1 MQVKC
6 ALCEK
11 ICQLDDQSAIA
22 KRLKNRPIHTYLCD
36 SCHKRISERTR
47 ARWATGKFT
56 LHPPSHSSKKKVGR
70 S

>member
-11 ICQLDDQSAIA
+11 ICQLDDQSVIA
-22 KRLKNRPIHTYLCD
+22 KRLKNRPIHTYLCE
-36 SCHKRISERTR
+36 SCNKRISERTR
-47 ARWATGKFT
+47 ARWATGNFA
-56 LHPPSHSSKKKVGR
+56 LHLPLNGNKKTSR